1 MVPLDNVIDVKKIS
15 KQDYSNNIFVM
26 IYIMA
31 CTISCMISTI
41 FIIGM
46 IYFYN
51 ITDKSSIVKHYKG
64 KLSSDLQKRYDII
77 SKERRYISYQGYIL
91 GFILSLFIIF
101 YNLKIKGVKMNNF
114 ALVCTV
120 MATCFLTN
128 YFYYILTP
136 KSDWMLNHMGNQEEV
151 KAWLQ
156 MYREMSY
163 NYHAGL
169 ALGIIAV
176 GILAFAFRC

>member
-1 MVPLDNVIDVKKIS
+1 
-15 KQDYSNNIFVM
+15 
-26 IYIMA
+26 MA
-31 CTISCMISTI
+31 CSISCMISGV

-51 ITDKSSIVKHYKG
+51 MTDKSKIVKQYKES
-64 KLSSDLQKRYDII
+64 LPFNLQKRYENIA
-77 SKERRYISYQGYIL
+77 KERMRIGLYGYGLGLVISL
-91 GFILSLFIIF
+91 LIIF
-101 YNLKIKGVKMNNF
+101 YNLKIKGMKMNNF
-114 ALVCTV
+114 ALICTV

-128 YFYYILTP
+128 YFYYMLSP
-136 KSDWMLNHMGNQEEV
+136 KSDWMLNHINSPEQV

-163 NYHAGL
+163 NYHMGL
-169 ALGIIAV
+169 VLGIIAV

>member
-1 MVPLDNVIDVKKIS
+1 MP
-15 KQDYSNNIFVM
+15 
-26 IYIMA
+26 
-31 CTISCMISTI
+31 CTISCMISAV

-51 ITDKSSIVKHYKG
+51 MTNKSEIVKHYKE
-64 KLSSDLQKRYDII
+64 KLPSDLQKRYKTI
-77 SKERRYISYQGYIL
+77 SEERKKISIHGYIL
-91 GFILSLFIIF
+91 GLVFSLFIIF
-101 YNLKIKGVKMNNF
+101 YNLKFKGQRLNTIS
-114 ALVCTV
+114 LVCTV

-128 YFYYILTP
+128 YFYYMLSP
-136 KSDWMLNHMGNQEEV
+136 KSDWMLNHINNPEQV

-169 ALGIIAV
+169 ALGIIGV

>member
-1 MVPLDNVIDVKKIS
+1 
-15 KQDYSNNIFVM
+15 
-26 IYIMA
+26 MA
-31 CTISCMISTI
+31 CTISCMISCV

-51 ITDKSSIVKHYKG
+51 MTDKSTIVKHYKE
-64 KLSSDLQKRYDII
+64 KLPTDLQKRYENIA
-77 SKERRYISYQGYIL
+77 KERM
-91 GFILSLFIIF
+91 ILSYYGYGLGLLISLVVIF
-101 YNLKIKGVKMNNF
+101 YNLKIKGAKMNTF
-114 ALVCTV
+114 SLVCTV

-128 YFYYILTP
+128 YFYYTLSP
-136 KSDWMLNHMGNQEEV
+136 KSDWMLNHVNNPEQV

-169 ALGIIAV
+169 ALGIVAV